1 MAKQWG
7 WIIAWVLCAATIDG
21 AGAQERAGRV
31 MAEPAGI
38 SYPGTLK
45 LDIDARDVERRIFRV
60 REEIPVIAGPL
71 TLLYPQWL
79 PGKHAPRGPID
90 KLAGLAIS
98 AGGRPLAWRRDPIEV
113 YAFHL
118 DVPPGVD
125 RLQVEFEYLS
135 PQDAEQGRVVMT
147 PDMLNLQWETVV
159 LYPAGY
165 RVDGIEVA
173 ASARL
178 PSGWQVAGALEA
190 ASGTPSNPTTLDGAI
205 AFAPVTLE
213 TLVDSPLFAGRHF
226 RRIELGKAAGAPVFL
241 NLVADDARDLAAT
254 PEQVRAHAN
263 LVVQAQRLF
272 GARHFERYDF
282 LLALTDQLGGIG
294 LEHLASSENTRP
306 PGYFT
311 DWNKHMPGRDLLP
324 HEYVH
329 SWNGKFR
336 RPTGLATPNYNVP
349 MQGDLLWLYEG
360 QTEYWGQ
367 VLAARSGLWTE
378 VQAHE
383 ALAETAAR
391 YADGRPGFA
400 WRGLQDT
407 TNDPVVVARKPRAF
421 RSWQMSEEYY
431 SAGQLL
437 WLAVDAKL
445 REITR
450 ERRSLDDFAR
460 AFFGGDVDAATRLY
474 GFDDVVAALDHVASH
489 DWAGFLRARLDA
501 HAPPLDGLAA
511 SGWKLG
517 YADTPSAL
525 HKLEQANRKQ
535 ADHAA
540 SIGLVVGSD
549 DGRIRDVRWEGPAF
563 KAGLAPGG
571 NLVAV
576 NSRAYNADVLRD
588 AITAAKGGKAP
599 IELLVKH
606 GEWYRTIRIDYHG
619 GLRYPR
625 LERIAGTPDRL
636 GAILAPR

>member
-1 MAKQWG
+1 MTKRWG
-7 WIIAWVLCAATIDG
+7 WMIAAALGAAALDG
-21 AGAQERAGRV
+21 VVAQERTGRV
-31 MAEPAGI
+31 IAEPTAVA
-38 SYPGTLK
+38 YPGTLK
-45 LDIDARDVERRIFRV
+45 LEVDATDVARRIFRV
-60 REEIPVIAGPL
+60 REEIPAAPGPL

-90 KLAGLAIS
+90 KVAGLVIS
-98 AGGRPLAWRRDPIEV
+98 AASRPIAWRRDPLDV
-113 YAFHL
+113 HAFHL

-147 PDMLNLQWETVV
+147 PDMLNLQWETVL

-165 RVDGIEVA
+165 RADGIQVA

-178 PSGWQVAGALEA
+178 PPGWQYAGALDASSRA
-190 ASGTPSNPTTLDGAI
+190 ASNATTADGAI
-205 AFAPVTLE
+205 AFTPVTLE

-226 RRIELGKAAGAPVFL
+226 RRIELGEAAGAPVFL
-241 NLVADDARDLAAT
+241 NLVADDARDLEAT

-294 LEHLASSENTRP
+294 LEHLASSENARA

-311 DWNKHMPGRDLLP
+311 DWNKHTPGRDLLP

-336 RPTGLATPNYNVP
+336 RPAGLATPNYNVP

-360 QTEYWGQ
+360 QTEYWGH
-367 VLAARSGLWTE
+367 VLAARAGLWTE
-378 VQAHE
+378 AQAHE
-383 ALAETAAR
+383 ALAEIAAQ

-407 TNDPVVVARKPRAF
+407 THDPVVAARKPRAF

-460 AFFGGDVDAATRLY
+460 AFFGGEVGAATRLY
-474 GFDDVVAALDHVASH
+474 EFDDIVAALERVASH
-489 DWAGFLRARLDA
+489 DWANFLRARLDA

-511 SGWKLG
+511 SGWKPG
-517 YADTPSAL
+517 YTDTPSAL

-540 SIGLVVGSD
+540 SIGMVVGSD

-576 NSRAYNADVLRD
+576 NSRVFSPEVLRD
-588 AITAAKGGKAP
+588 AIAAAKGGNAP

>member
-1 MAKQWG
+1 A
-7 WIIAWVLCAATIDG
+7 
-21 AGAQERAGRV
+21 
-31 MAEPAGI
+31 
-38 SYPGTLK
+38 YPGTLK
-45 LDIDARDVERRIFRV
+45 LDVDARDIERRIVRV
-60 REEIPVIAGPL
+60 REEIPVVAGPL

-79 PGKHAPRGPID
+79 PGKHAPRGQID
-90 KLAGLAIS
+90 KLAGLSLS
-98 AGGRPLAWRRDPIEV
+98 ADGRALAWRRDPLDV
-113 YAFHL
+113 HAFHL

-125 RLQVEFEYLS
+125 RVLAEFEYLS

-165 RVDGIEVA
+165 RADGIEVA
-173 ASARL
+173 ARARL
-178 PSGWQVAGALEA
+178 PAGWRHAGALDV
-190 ASGTPSNPTTLDGAI
+190 ASSAVDGEGAVV
-205 AFAPVTLE
+205 FAPVSLE

-226 RRIELGKAAGAPVFL
+226 RRIDLGKAGGAPVFL

-254 PEQVRAHAN
+254 PEQVRPHAN

-272 GARHFERYDF
+272 GTRHFKRYDF

-306 PGYFT
+306 PGYFS

-324 HEYVH
+324 HEFVH

-336 RPTGLATPNYNVP
+336 RPMGLATPNYNVP

-367 VLAARSGLWTE
+367 VLAARAGLWTE
-378 VQAHE
+378 AQARE
-383 ALAETAAR
+383 ALAEVAAR
-391 YADGRPGFA
+391 YTDGRPGFA

-407 TNDPVVVARKPRAF
+407 TNDPVVAARRPRAF

-445 REITR
+445 REISR

-460 AFFGGDVDAATRLY
+460 GFFGDGVDPVARDY
-474 GFDDVVAALDHVASH
+474 EFDDVVAALDRVASH
-489 DWAGFLRARLDA
+489 DWAGFLRSRLDA

-511 SGWKLG
+511 SGWKLA
-517 YADTPSAL
+517 YADTPGAF
-525 HKLEQANRKQ
+525 HRLEQANRKQ

-563 KAGLAPGG
+563 RAGLAPG
-571 NLVAV
+571 
-576 NSRAYNADVLRD
+576 
-588 AITAAKGGKAP
+588 
-599 IELLVKH
+599 
-606 GEWYRTIRIDYHG
+606 
-619 GLRYPR
+619 
-625 LERIAGTPDRL
+625 
-636 GAILAPR
+636 